1 MCRPNIG
8 FEKVSN
14 DHTLPVHPLV
24 HSIST
29 QTKLQLNYC
38 YSPLTNKET
47 EAKASILQ
55 TSIKGHGNLHCLFPS
70 DPETCVSV

>member
-8 FEKVSN
+8 FE
-14 DHTLPVHPLV
+14 TLSVHLLV

-55 TSIKGHGNLHCLFPS
+55 TIYQLSAMEVYVAYFHLIQKL
-70 DPETCVSV
+70 V